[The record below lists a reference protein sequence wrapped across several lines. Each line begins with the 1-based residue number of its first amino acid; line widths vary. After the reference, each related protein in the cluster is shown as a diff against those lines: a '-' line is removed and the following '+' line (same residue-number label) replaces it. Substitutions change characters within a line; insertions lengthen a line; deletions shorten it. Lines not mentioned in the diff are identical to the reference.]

1 MDYYNKNMACIKEHR
16 PDLLKVIENKKLT
29 LKNKLENINS
39 ISTKDGN
46 KAIVVQYRSKEYRLN
61 SSYRPIEE
69 AKRWAKAYELTGINT
84 VINMFGLGNG
94 IFAKALMDKMDD
106 SSYLLIYEPSYDIF
120 NHTLSNYDISD
131 ILSNKKVFIFIEDV
145 NSDEFRRVSNSLTS
159 ITNLNSQIQCVHP
172 KYDEI
177 FTESAIRFYK
187 DLKDS
192 YTSEVI
198 NTNTI
203 VKLGRRN
210 IDNLFNNLTFL
221 RESSSMVELKEM
233 IAGNVPAIIVAAGP
247 SVEENIEELKRAK
260 GRALIFAVDS
270 ILKFL
275 LDSGV
280 EPDFV
285 VSIDPNKSTRHFTRE
300 IPITTPLI
308 TYLESNY
315 DILKIHKGKK
325 IFCLQNNFV
334 EEIYKK
340 ANKTPPSV
348 QASGSVALVAFSVC
362 VKLGIKEIILVGQ
375 DLAYKDNKTH
385 AGRQKKVEFN
395 SKTDVELEGINGE
408 IIRSRYDWHE
418 FVMRYED
425 IISRYPD
432 ITVIDAKRYGAK
444 IKGTKVMDLGLA
456 IDKYC
461 NKYHDI
467 KLTNEDIKNTFSSE
481 DILIV
486 KEFLQS
492 NLLTLRT
499 IKSKIEKAIKDCD
512 ILIREDVGLATSK
525 KYNDAMKRI
534 GKTNKYIEEQKIY
547 SILDAYVVALATN
560 EMSQIF
566 NFADS
571 NKENNLN
578 TYKQSKSIYEAAIE
592 AVDYAYPKLEKL
604 ISKL

>member
-16 PDLLKVIENKKLT
+16 PDLLKVIENKIS
-29 LKNKLENINS
+29 KNKLENINS

-203 VKLGRRN
+203 VKLGRRY

-233 IAGNVPAIIVAAGP
+233 IAGNVLNYCGYGAE
-247 SVEENIEELKRAK
+247 SVE
-260 GRALIFAVDS
+260 
-270 ILKFL
+270 
-275 LDSGV
+275 
-280 EPDFV
+280 
-285 VSIDPNKSTRHFTRE
+285 
-300 IPITTPLI
+300 
-308 TYLESNY
+308 
-315 DILKIHKGKK
+315 KI
-325 IFCLQNNFV
+325 
-334 EEIYKK
+334 
-340 ANKTPPSV
+340 
-348 QASGSVALVAFSVC
+348 
-362 VKLGIKEIILVGQ
+362 
-375 DLAYKDNKTH
+375 
-385 AGRQKKVEFN
+385 
-395 SKTDVELEGINGE
+395 
-408 IIRSRYDWHE
+408 
-418 FVMRYED
+418 
-425 IISRYPD
+425 
-432 ITVIDAKRYGAK
+432 
-444 IKGTKVMDLGLA
+444 
-456 IDKYC
+456 
-461 NKYHDI
+461 
-467 KLTNEDIKNTFSSE
+467 
-481 DILIV
+481 
-486 KEFLQS
+486 
-492 NLLTLRT
+492 
-499 IKSKIEKAIKDCD
+499 
-512 ILIREDVGLATSK
+512 
-525 KYNDAMKRI
+525 
-534 GKTNKYIEEQKIY
+534 
-547 SILDAYVVALATN
+547 
-560 EMSQIF
+560 
-566 NFADS
+566 
-571 NKENNLN
+571 
-578 TYKQSKSIYEAAIE
+578 
-592 AVDYAYPKLEKL
+592 
-604 ISKL
+604 